1 MTLEENACISEK
13 KGEAVT
19 ERRNIRQWR
28 VVLYVSSAKKYLFA
42 PHTQKHSVFRYIWQ
56 KAESV
61 IGLNTVKNKRVDYPL
76 SMHPVALKTHLHS
89 NYFQGK

>member
-28 VVLYVSSAKKYLFA
+28 VV
-42 PHTQKHSVFRYIWQ
+42 R
-56 KAESV
+56 
-61 IGLNTVKNKRVDYPL
+61 
-76 SMHPVALKTHLHS
+76 
-89 NYFQGK
+89 